1 MIGGFRQWEDPNDP
15 RRNRGPAPQE
25 QNIPGLPGAARIVR
39 EELLD
44 GEVDIAV
51 PTSKKYYETG
61 RWDEALGT
69 EVPLVEKGSYGK
81 SGGTDRSLYEKVSR
95 YQKDGLKE
103 SNIGKLIRGESIDQ
117 EFSGVP
123 SPWKEQLIAASQ
135 ENENTRTG
143 IKDIGTRRVVKDK
156 NTGTK
161 WLMDR
166 DDLVSGTGRGT
177 QGPIAKEIADYVRG
191 MGANPGELEGIEPPI
206 DLADKGL
213 EIDPSETTVGTKK
226 STEPGAYSAAEVFL
240 RDRKNRITDKT
251 EGGRRATLDP
261 QQIVETRDKDPD
273 NVYSSERSE
282 EVNLGQK
289 VKELSN
295 EAETKVI
302 GRSALE
308 DLYRKGRY
316 APIQTMTPEE
326 LAAAF
331 SQYGINP
338 EKPGT
343 FAGVLDVGTETSQ
356 PVFAPET
363 KDGPLKG
370 KRTVPDGW
378 YGSKEIEDQIFR
390 IGNPMKYDAEQLRA
404 ELAQYLGMEMFGQPK
419 RNVARVGSTAVL
431 GGKVATAL
439 SFQKIAELQKQG
451 VEFIP
456 ISKKDKSEAIA
467 KIGDKEIRLVLDRKN
482 NRYIIPERFETFE
495 VGPTV
500 GLTRPGTVTRQ
511 AGLTTRQGD
520 NVGGIRKTAERK
532 GGPTLEELRREL
544 IAGGTA
550 SATPDITYQ
559 ARMELADQI
568 VRGKELGYS
577 DEQINQLYNITEEG
591 STARQLLN
599 EAITERYQE
608 VSPYSRGREVDL
620 FTEEL
625 NPTGIG
631 ARRLREVLEEAKA
644 KGTPLNT
651 QQLYQLSDVI
661 GARLG
666 VPGNEIINAAG
677 RRFNE
682 SSEYL
687 ATELEDAAKYGKS
700 PEGYQIIDNEGP
712 YADRGRDPEYTMP
725 ARAQISET
733 NTPGSKL
740 PLFKPVVPAEAQA
753 VRDMAQADPTKL
765 YGGTVD
771 TSKTSMLNAPADQP
785 VPVSGPVGM
794 RPEERVLPNQ
804 IYGENVPYRDYRD
817 MANKLGKEIGSADQE
832 QAMAAMARR
841 LAARLAR
848 RG

>member
-51 PTSKKYYETG
+51 PRSKEYYETG
-61 RWDEALGT
+61 RWDEPLGT
-69 EVPLVEKGSYGK
+69 EVPLVEKGSYGQ
-81 SGGTDRSLYEKVSR
+81 SGGTDRSLYER
-95 YQKDGLKE
+95 LAANQRDDGLRS
-103 SNIGKLIRGESIDQ
+103 SNIGKLIRGESSDKD
-117 EFSGVP
+117 FSGVP
-123 SPWKEQLIAASQ
+123 SPWKEELIASSQ
-135 ENENTRTG
+135 QDE
-143 IKDIGTRRVVKDK
+143 DTRRVVVDK

-166 DDLVSGTGRGT
+166 DDLVSGPSRGA
-177 QGPIAKEIADYVRG
+177 QGPIVKEIADYARG
-191 MGANPGELEGIEPPI
+191 MGADPGELEGIQPPRDI
-206 DLADKGL
+206 ANKGL
-213 EIDPSETTVGTKK
+213 EVDPSETTVGTKK

-302 GRSALE
+302 GRTALE
-308 DLYRKGRY
+308 NLYREGRY

-343 FAGVLDVGTETSQ
+343 FAGVLDVGTEASQ

-404 ELAQYLGMEMFGQPK
+404 ELAPYLGMEMVGQPK
-419 RNVARVGSTAVL
+419 RNTF

-456 ISKKDKSEAIA
+456 ITKDKSEAIA
-467 KIGDKEIRLVLDRKN
+467 KIGDKEIRLVLDREN
-482 NRYIIPERFETFE
+482 NRYVIPERFETFE

-500 GLTRPGTVTRQ
+500 GLTQPGTVTRRS
-511 AGLTTRQGD
+511 GLTTRQGD
-520 NVGGIRKTAERK
+520 NVGGIRKTAEKK

-550 SATPDITYQ
+550 SDTPDISYQ

-599 EAITERYQE
+599 EAITEKYQE

-661 GARLG
+661 GERLG

-712 YADRGRDPEYTMP
+712 YPDRGRDPEYTMP

-740 PLFKPVVPAEAQA
+740 PLFSSVLPAEAQA

-765 YGGTVD
+765 QGGSVE
-771 TSKTSMLNAPADQP
+771 TSKTSMLNAPPDQKSTLSYGDA
-785 VPVSGPVGM
+785 VKGLSAELGS
-794 RPEERVLPNQ
+794 PE
-804 IYGENVPYRDYRD
+804 
-817 MANKLGKEIGSADQE
+817 QE
-832 QAMAAMARR
+832 QAMRYLTRRIMARR
-841 LAARLAR
+841 
-848 RG
+848 G

>member
-1 MIGGFRQWEDPNDP
+1 MIGGFRQWDDIDDP
-15 RRNRGPAPQE
+15 RRSRGPAPQA
-25 QNIPGLPGAARIVR
+25 QNITGLPAA
-39 EELLD
+39 
-44 GEVDIAV
+44 
-51 PTSKKYYETG
+51 
-61 RWDEALGT
+61 
-69 EVPLVEKGSYGK
+69 
-81 SGGTDRSLYEKVSR
+81 RSLYAKLAAQQNDDQR
-95 YQKDGLKE
+95 KE
-103 SNIGKLIRGESIDQ
+103 SNIGKLIRGESKDQ
-117 EFSGVP
+117 DFSGVP
-123 SPWKEQLIAASQ
+123 SPWKEELIASTQ
-135 ENENTRTG
+135 
-143 IKDIGTRRVVKDK
+143 KDEDARRVVVDK

-166 DDLVSGTGRGT
+166 DDLISGPGRGA
-177 QGPIAKEIADYVRG
+177 QGPIVKEVADYARG
-191 MGANPGELEGIEPPI
+191 MGANPGELEGIQPPRDI
-206 DLADKGL
+206 ANKGL

-240 RDRKNRITDKT
+240 RDRKNRITDET

-302 GRSALE
+302 GRAALE

-316 APIQTMTPEE
+316 TPTQTMSPEV
-326 LAAAF
+326 LAAVY

-338 EKPGT
+338 ERPGT
-343 FAGVLDVGTETSQ
+343 FAGVMDIGTETSQ
-356 PVFAPET
+356 PIFAPET

-390 IGNPMKYDAEQLRA
+390 IGNPMKYDAEQLRT
-404 ELAQYLGMEMFGQPK
+404 ELAPYLGMEMVGQPK
-419 RNVARVGSTAVL
+419 RNTF

-456 ISKKDKSEAIA
+456 ITKDKSEAIA
-467 KIGDKEIRLVLDRKN
+467 KIGDQEIRLVLDREN
-482 NRYIIPERFETFE
+482 NRYVIPERFETFE

-500 GLTRPGTVTRQ
+500 GLTQPGTVTRRS
-511 AGLTTRQGD
+511 GLTTRQGD
-520 NVGGIRKTAERK
+520 NVGGIRKAAEKK
-532 GGPTLEELRREL
+532 GGPTLEDLRREL

-550 SATPDITYQ
+550 SDTPDVTYQ

-599 EAITERYQE
+599 EAITEKYQE

-625 NPTGIG
+625 NPTGVG

-661 GARLG
+661 GERLG

-712 YADRGRDPEYTMP
+712 YGDRGRDPEYTMP

-740 PLFKPVVPAEAQA
+740 PLFSSVLPAEAQA

-765 YGGTVD
+765 QGGTVE
-771 TSKTSMLNAPADQP
+771 TSKTSMLNAPPDQK
-785 VPVSGPVGM
+785 ST
-794 RPEERVLPNQ
+794 LN
-804 IYGENVPYRDYRD
+804 Y
-817 MANKLGKEIGSADQE
+817 GSAVKGLGAELGSPEQE
-832 QAMAAMARR
+832 EAMKFLVRRMMARR
-841 LAARLAR
+841 A
-848 RG
+848 

>member
-1 MIGGFRQWEDPNDP
+1 MIGGFRQWEDIDDP
-15 RRNRGPAPQE
+15 RRSRGPAPQA
-25 QNIPGLPGAARIVR
+25 QNITGLPAA
-39 EELLD
+39 
-44 GEVDIAV
+44 
-51 PTSKKYYETG
+51 
-61 RWDEALGT
+61 
-69 EVPLVEKGSYGK
+69 
-81 SGGTDRSLYEKVSR
+81 RSLYEKLAAQQNDDQR
-95 YQKDGLKE
+95 KE
-103 SNIGKLIRGESIDQ
+103 SNIGKLIRGESSDQ
-117 EFSGVP
+117 DFSGVP
-123 SPWKEQLIAASQ
+123 SPWKEELIASTQ
-135 ENENTRTG
+135 
-143 IKDIGTRRVVKDK
+143 KDKDTRRVVVDK

-166 DDLVSGTGRGT
+166 DDLVSGPGRGS
-177 QGPIAKEIADYVRG
+177 QGPIVKEVADYARG
-191 MGANPGELEGIEPPI
+191 MGANPGELEGIQPPRDI
-206 DLADKGL
+206 ANKGL
-213 EIDPSETTVGTKK
+213 EVDPSETTVGTKK

-326 LAAAF
+326 LAATF

-343 FAGVLDVGTETSQ
+343 FAGVMDPGRTETFTSPSGETKTRDLSQ
-356 PVFAPET
+356 PIFSPWRD
-363 KDGPLKG
+363 DGVLMG
-370 KRTVPDGW
+370 KITVPDGL
-378 YGSKEIEDQIFR
+378 YGSKEIEEQIYR

-404 ELAQYLGMEMFGQPK
+404 DLAPYLGMEMVGQPK
-419 RNVARVGSTAVL
+419 RNTF

-456 ISKKDKSEAIA
+456 TKADKSEAVA
-467 KIGDKEIRLVLDRKN
+467 KIGDKEIRLVLDKEN
-482 NRYIIPERFETFE
+482 NRYVIPERFETFE

-500 GLTRPGTVTRQ
+500 GLTQPGTVTRR

-520 NVGGIRKTAERK
+520 NVGGIRKAAEKK
-532 GGPTLEELRREL
+532 GGPSLEELRREL

-550 SATPDITYQ
+550 SATPDVTYQ
-559 ARMELADQI
+559 SRMELADQI

-599 EAITERYQE
+599 EAITEKYQE

-661 GARLG
+661 GERLG

-712 YADRGRDPEYTMP
+712 YPDRGRDPEYTMP

-740 PLFKPVVPAEAQA
+740 PLFSSVLPAEAQA

-765 YGGTVD
+765 QGGSVE
-771 TSKTSMLNAPADQP
+771 TSKTSMLNAPPDQKSTLSYGDAVKGLSAELGSP
-785 VPVSGPVGM
+785 EQEEAM
-794 RPEERVLPNQ
+794 RYLTRR
-804 IYGENVPYRDYRD
+804 I
-817 MANKLGKEIGSADQE
+817 
-832 QAMAAMARR
+832 MARR
-841 LAARLAR
+841 
-848 RG
+848 G

>member
-1 MIGGFRQWEDPNDP
+1 MIGGFRQWDDIDDP
-15 RRNRGPAPQE
+15 RRSRGPAPQE
-25 QNIPGLPGAARIVR
+25 QNIVGLPAAQGALVR
-39 EELLD
+39 SELKKNELILADD
-44 GEVDIAV
+44 GEFIARKS
-51 PTSKKYYETG
+51 PYTQ
-61 RWDEALGT
+61 
-69 EVPLVEKGSYGK
+69 
-81 SGGTDRSLYEKVSR
+81 SGGTDRSLYER
-95 YQKDGLKE
+95 LAANQRDDGLRS
-103 SNIGKLIRGESIDQ
+103 SNIGKLIRGE
-117 EFSGVP
+117 V
-123 SPWKEQLIAASQ
+123 KEA
-135 ENENTRTG
+135 
-143 IKDIGTRRVVKDK
+143 VVRDP
-156 NTGTK
+156 NTGTN
-161 WLMDR
+161 WIMTR
-166 DDLVSGTGRGT
+166 DDLIPSSEKGK
-177 QGPIAKEIADYVRG
+177 QGPIVKDIADYARG
-191 MGANPGELEGIEPPI
+191 IGANPGELEGIQPPR
-206 DLADKGL
+206 DLQNKGL
-213 EIDPSETTVGTKK
+213 EVDPSEATVGAKK

-338 EKPGT
+338 ERPGT
-343 FAGVLDVGTETSQ
+343 FAGVMDLGKTETYTSPSGENRTRDLSQ
-356 PVFAPET
+356 PIFAPET

-378 YGSKEIEDQIFR
+378 YGSKEVEDQIFR

-404 ELAQYLGMEMFGQPK
+404 ELAPYLGMEMVGQPK

-439 SFQKIAELQKQG
+439 SFQKIAELQRQG

-456 ISKKDKSEAIA
+456 TKTDKSEAIA
-467 KIGDKEIRLVLDRKN
+467 KIGDKEIRLVLDREN
-482 NRYIIPERFETFE
+482 NRYVIPERFETFE

-500 GLTRPGTVTRQ
+500 GLTQPGTVTRQ

-520 NVGGIRKTAERK
+520 NVGGIRKAAEKK
-532 GGPTLEELRREL
+532 GGPTLEDLRREL

-550 SATPDITYQ
+550 SDTPDVSYQ

-625 NPTGIG
+625 NPTGVG
-631 ARRLREVLEEAKA
+631 ARRLREALEEAKE
-644 KGTPLNT
+644 KGTPFST
-651 QQLYQLSDVI
+651 QDLYKLSDII
-661 GARLG
+661 GERLG

-785 VPVSGPVGM
+785 VQVSGPVGM

>member
-1 MIGGFRQWEDPNDP
+1 MIGGFRQWEDIDDP
-15 RRNRGPAPQE
+15 RRSRGPVPQT
-25 QNIPGLPGAARIVR
+25 QNIVGLPAAQGALVR
-39 EELLD
+39 AKAKNELILTDD
-44 GEVDIAV
+44 GEFI
-51 PTSKKYYETG
+51 SKRSAYEQ
-61 RWDEALGT
+61 
-69 EVPLVEKGSYGK
+69 
-81 SGGTDRSLYEKVSR
+81 SGGTDRSLYERVAG
-95 YQKDGLKE
+95 YQSDDLKE
-103 SNIGKLIRGESIDQ
+103 SNIGKLIRGESSEQD
-117 EFSGVP
+117 FSGVP
-123 SPWKEQLIAASQ
+123 SPWKEQLIAESQ

-166 DDLVSGTGRGT
+166 DDLVSGPGRGT

-191 MGANPGELEGIEPPI
+191 MGANPGELEGIEPPK

-213 EIDPSETTVGTKK
+213 EVDPSETTVGTKK
-226 STEPGAYSAAEVFL
+226 STEPGAYSTAEVFL
-240 RDRKNRITDKT
+240 RDRKNKITGKT
-251 EGGRRATLDP
+251 EGGRQATLDP
-261 QQIVETRDKDPD
+261 KQIVETRDKDPD
-273 NVYSSERSE
+273 NVYNSERFE
-282 EVNLGQK
+282 EVNLGKK
-289 VKELSN
+289 VTEISN

-302 GRSALE
+302 GRKALE
-308 DLYRKGRY
+308 NLYREGRY
-316 APIQTMTPEE
+316 TPIQTMTPEE
-326 LAAAF
+326 LAAAY
-331 SQYGINP
+331 SRYGINP

-343 FAGVLDVGTETSQ
+343 FAGVMDPGRTETFTSPSGETKTRDLSQ
-356 PVFAPET
+356 PIFAP
-363 KDGPLKG
+363 G
-370 KRTVPDGW
+370 KTIEGVFYPQQGRRTIPDGW
-378 YGSKEIEDQIFR
+378 YDSKEIEDQIFR

-404 ELAQYLGMEMFGQPK
+404 ELAPYLGMEMVGQPK
-419 RNVARVGSTAVL
+419 RNTFGA
-431 GGKVATAL
+431 KVATAL

-456 ISKKDKSEAIA
+456 ITKDKSEAIA
-467 KIGDKEIRLVLDRKN
+467 KIGDQEIRLVLDREN
-482 NRYIIPERFETFE
+482 NRYIIPERFESFE

-500 GLTRPGTVTRQ
+500 GLTRPGTVTRR

-550 SATPDITYQ
+550 TETPDVTYQ

-599 EAITERYQE
+599 EAITEKYQE

-625 NPTGIG
+625 NPTGVG
-631 ARRLREVLEEAKA
+631 ARRLREALEEARE
-644 KGTPLNT
+644 KGTPFST
-651 QQLYQLSDVI
+651 QDLYKLSDII
-661 GARLG
+661 GERLG

>member
-1 MIGGFRQWEDPNDP
+1 MIGGFRELGDPNDP
-15 RRNRGPAPQE
+15 RRSRGPAPQE
-25 QNIPGLPGAARIVR
+25 QNIVGLPAAQGALVR
-39 EELLD
+39 AQAKNELVLTDD
-44 GEVDIAV
+44 GEFI
-51 PTSKKYYETG
+51 SK
-61 RWDEALGT
+61 RSA
-69 EVPLVEKGSYGK
+69 YGQ
-81 SGGTDRSLYEKVSR
+81 SGGTDRSLYERVSR

-103 SNIGKLIRGESIDQ
+103 SNIGKLIRGESFDQ

-166 DDLVSGTGRGT
+166 GDLVSGPGRGT

-213 EIDPSETTVGTKK
+213 EVDPSETTVGTKK
-226 STEPGAYSAAEVFL
+226 STEPGAYSTAEVFL
-240 RDRKNRITDKT
+240 RDRKNKITGKT
-251 EGGRRATLDP
+251 EGERQATLDP
-261 QQIVETRDKDPD
+261 KQIVETRDKDPD
-273 NVYSSERSE
+273 NVYSSERSD

-308 DLYRKGRY
+308 NLYREGRY
-316 APIQTMTPEE
+316 TPIQTMTPEA
-326 LAAAF
+326 LAAAY

-343 FAGVLDVGTETSQ
+343 FAGVMDVGTEASQ
-356 PVFAPET
+356 PVFAPER

-378 YGSKEIEDQIFR
+378 YDSKEIEDQLFR

-404 ELAQYLGMEMFGQPK
+404 ELAPYLGMEMVGQPK
-419 RNVARVGSTAVL
+419 RNTF

-439 SFQKIAELQKQG
+439 SFQKIAELQSQG

-456 ISKKDKSEAIA
+456 ITKDKSEAIA
-467 KIGDKEIRLVLDRKN
+467 KIGDKEIRLVLDREN
-482 NRYIIPERFETFE
+482 NRYVIPERFETFE

-500 GLTRPGTVTRQ
+500 GLTQPGTVTRKS
-511 AGLTTRQGD
+511 GLKTRQGD
-520 NVGGIRKTAERK
+520 NLGGIRKTAERK
-532 GGPTLEELRREL
+532 GGPSLEELRREL

-550 SATPDITYQ
+550 SDTPDVSYQ

-599 EAITERYQE
+599 EAITEKYQE

-625 NPTGIG
+625 NPTGVG
-631 ARRLREVLEEAKA
+631 ARRLREALEEAKA
-644 KGTPLNT
+644 KGTPFNI
-651 QQLYQLSDVI
+651 QELYKLSDII
-661 GARLG
+661 GERLG

-712 YADRGRDPEYTMP
+712 YSDRGRDPEYTMP

-765 YGGTVD
+765 QSGSVD

-794 RPEERVLPNQ
+794 RPEERVLQNQ

-832 QAMAAMARR
+832 QAMAVMARR

>member
-1 MIGGFRQWEDPNDP
+1 MIGGFRQWEDIDDP
-15 RRNRGPAPQE
+15 RRSRGPVPQE

-51 PTSKKYYETG
+51 PTGKEYYETG
-61 RWDEALGT
+61 RWDEPLGA
-69 EVPLVEKGSYGK
+69 EVPLVAKGSYGK
-81 SGGTDRSLYEKVSR
+81 SGGTDRSLYERVSR

-308 DLYRKGRY
+308 NLYREGRY

-343 FAGVLDVGTETSQ
+343 FAGVLDIGTETSQ

-370 KRTVPDGW
+370 KRTVPAG
-378 YGSKEIEDQIFR
+378 YFGSKEIEDQIFR

-404 ELAQYLGMEMFGQPK
+404 ELAPYLGMEMVGQPK

-456 ISKKDKSEAIA
+456 ITQDKSEAIA
-467 KIGDKEIRLVLDRKN
+467 KIGDKEIRLVLDREN

-500 GLTRPGTVTRQ
+500 GLTQPGTVKRRS
-511 AGLTTRQGD
+511 GLTTRQGD

-550 SATPDITYQ
+550 SETPEVTYQ

-599 EAITERYQE
+599 EAITEKYQE

-712 YADRGRDPEYTMP
+712 YSDRGRDPEYTMP

-740 PLFKPVVPAEAQA
+740 PLFSSVLPAEAQA

-765 YGGTVD
+765 QGGSVE
-771 TSKTSMLNAPADQP
+771 TSKTSMLNAPPDQKSTLSYGDAVKGLSAELGSP
-785 VPVSGPVGM
+785 EQEEAM
-794 RPEERVLPNQ
+794 RYLTRR
-804 IYGENVPYRDYRD
+804 I
-817 MANKLGKEIGSADQE
+817 
-832 QAMAAMARR
+832 MARR
-841 LAARLAR
+841 
-848 RG
+848 G

>member
-1 MIGGFRQWEDPNDP
+1 MIGGFRQWDDIDDP
-15 RRNRGPAPQE
+15 RRSRGPAPQE
-25 QNIPGLPGAARIVR
+25 QNIVGLPAAQGALVR
-39 EELLD
+39 AEAANELVLTDD
-44 GEVDIAV
+44 GEFI
-51 PTSKKYYETG
+51 SK
-61 RWDEALGT
+61 RSA
-69 EVPLVEKGSYGK
+69 YGQ
-81 SGGTDRSLYEKVSR
+81 SGGTDRSLYER
-95 YQKDGLKE
+95 LAANQRDDGLRS
-103 SNIGKLIRGESIDQ
+103 SNIGKLIRGESSDKD
-117 EFSGVP
+117 FSGVP
-123 SPWKEQLIAASQ
+123 SPWKEELIASSQ
-135 ENENTRTG
+135 QDE
-143 IKDIGTRRVVKDK
+143 DTRRVVVDK

-166 DDLVSGTGRGT
+166 DDLVSGPSRGA
-177 QGPIAKEIADYVRG
+177 QGPIVKEIADYARG
-191 MGANPGELEGIEPPI
+191 MGADPGELEGIQPPRDI
-206 DLADKGL
+206 ANKGL
-213 EIDPSETTVGTKK
+213 EVDPSETTVGTKK

-261 QQIVETRDKDPD
+261 QQMVETRDKDPD

-338 EKPGT
+338 ERPGT
-343 FAGVLDVGTETSQ
+343 FAGVMDLGKTETYTSPSGENRTRDLSQ
-356 PVFAPET
+356 PIFAPET

-378 YGSKEIEDQIFR
+378 YGSKEVEDQIFR

-404 ELAQYLGMEMFGQPK
+404 ELAPYLGMEMVGQPK

-439 SFQKIAELQKQG
+439 SFQKIAELQRQG

-456 ISKKDKSEAIA
+456 TKTDKSEAIA
-467 KIGDKEIRLVLDRKN
+467 KIGDKEIRLVLDREN
-482 NRYIIPERFETFE
+482 NRYVIPERFETFE

-500 GLTRPGTVTRQ
+500 GLTQPGTVTRQ

-520 NVGGIRKTAERK
+520 NVGGIRKAAEKK
-532 GGPTLEELRREL
+532 GGPTLEDLRREL

-550 SATPDITYQ
+550 SDTPDVSYQ

-625 NPTGIG
+625 NPTGVG
-631 ARRLREVLEEAKA
+631 ARRLREALEEAKE
-644 KGTPLNT
+644 KGTPFST
-651 QQLYQLSDVI
+651 QDLYKLSDII
-661 GARLG
+661 GERLG

-740 PLFKPVVPAEAQA
+740 PLFKPVIPAEAQA

-765 YGGTVD
+765 QGGTVE

-785 VPVSGPVGM
+785 MYGPIGT
-794 RPEERVLPNQ
+794 RPEERVLPHRA
-804 IYGENVPYRDYRD
+804 YGEDISYRSYRDV
-817 MANKLGKEIGSADQE
+817 ANKLGKEIGSPDQE
-832 QAMAAMARR
+832 QAMAVMARR
-841 LAARLAR
+841 IAARLR
-848 RG
+848 RA

>member
-1 MIGGFRQWEDPNDP
+1 MIGGFRQWEDIDDP
-15 RRNRGPAPQE
+15 RRSRGPAPQE
-25 QNIPGLPGAARIVR
+25 QNIVGLPAAQGALVR
-39 EELLD
+39 AEVKNELILTDD
-44 GEVDIAV
+44 GEFI
-51 PTSKKYYETG
+51 SKKGAY
-61 RWDEALGT
+61 
-69 EVPLVEKGSYGK
+69 KQ
-81 SGGTDRSLYEKVSR
+81 SGGTDRSLYEKLAAGQSENR
-95 YQKDGLKE
+95 RKE
-103 SNIGKLIRGESIDQ
+103 SNIGKIIRGESSKQD
-117 EFSGVP
+117 FSGVP
-123 SPWKEQLIAASQ
+123 SPWKEELIASTQ
-135 ENENTRTG
+135 
-143 IKDIGTRRVVKDK
+143 KDEDTRRVVVDK

-166 DDLVSGTGRGT
+166 DDLVSGPGRGS
-177 QGPIAKEIADYVRG
+177 QGPIVKEVADYVRG
-191 MGANPGELEGIEPPI
+191 MGANPGELEGIQPPRDI
-206 DLADKGL
+206 ANKGL
-213 EIDPSETTVGTKK
+213 EVDPSETTVGAKK

-240 RDRKNRITDKT
+240 RDRKNRITGKT

-295 EAETKVI
+295 EAETKII

-338 EKPGT
+338 ERPGT
-343 FAGVLDVGTETSQ
+343 FAGIMDVGTETSQ

-370 KRTVPDGW
+370 KRTVPAG
-378 YGSKEIEDQIFR
+378 YFGSKEIEDQIFR

-404 ELAQYLGMEMFGQPK
+404 ELAPYLGMEMVGQPK
-419 RNVARVGSTAVL
+419 KNNI

-439 SFQKIAELQKQG
+439 SFQKIAELQNQG

-456 ISKKDKSEAIA
+456 TNADKSEAVA
-467 KIGDKEIRLVLDRKN
+467 KIGDQEIRLVLDREN

-500 GLTRPGTVTRQ
+500 GLTRPGNVTRRT
-511 AGLTTRQGD
+511 GFTTRQGD
-520 NVGGIRKTAERK
+520 NLGGIRRAAEAK
-532 GGPTLEELRREL
+532 GGPSLEELRREL

-550 SATPDITYQ
+550 SETPDVTYQ
-559 ARMELADQI
+559 ARMDLADQI

-599 EAITERYQE
+599 EAITEKYQE

-631 ARRLREVLEEAKA
+631 ARRLREVLTEAKEA
-644 KGTPLNT
+644 GKPFST

-661 GARLG
+661 GERLG

-677 RRFNE
+677 KNYIDSPEF
-682 SSEYL
+682 L
-687 ATELEDAAKYGKS
+687 VKELEDGARYGKS
-700 PEGYQIIDNEGP
+700 PEGYQIVNSGE
-712 YADRGRDPEYTMP
+712 
-725 ARAQISET
+725 QET
-733 NTPGSKL
+733 YKKLPFASVGEL
-740 PLFKPVVPAEAQA
+740 PLFASPIPAEAQA
-753 VRDMAQADPTKL
+753 IRDMAQADPTKL
-765 YGGTVD
+765 EKGTVD
-771 TSKTSMLNAPADQP
+771 TSKTSMLNAPASQP
-785 VPVSGPVGM
+785 MQGPIGAK
-794 RPEERVLPNQ
+794 RGEEQVLPHRYYSGDIPYKN
-804 IYGENVPYRDYRD
+804 YGVVARS
-817 MANKLGKEIGSADQE
+817 LGKSVGSPDQE
-832 QAMAAMARR
+832 KAMAVMARR
-841 LAARLAR
+841 IAARLGR
-848 RG
+848 KV

>member
-1 MIGGFRQWEDPNDP
+1 MIGGFRELGDPNDP
-15 RRNRGPAPQE
+15 RRSRGPAPQE

-51 PTSKKYYETG
+51 PTSKEYYETG
-61 RWDEALGT
+61 RWDESLGT

-81 SGGTDRSLYEKVSR
+81 SGGTDRSLYERVSR

-103 SNIGKLIRGESIDQ
+103 SNIGKLIRGESFDQ

-123 SPWKEQLIAASQ
+123 SPWKEQLIVASQ

-166 DDLVSGTGRGT
+166 GDLVSGPGRGT

-213 EIDPSETTVGTKK
+213 EVDPSETTVGTKK
-226 STEPGAYSAAEVFL
+226 STEPGAYSTAEVFL
-240 RDRKNRITDKT
+240 RDRKNKITGKT
-251 EGGRRATLDP
+251 EGERQATLDP
-261 QQIVETRDKDPD
+261 KQIVETRDKDPD

-308 DLYRKGRY
+308 NLYREGRY
-316 APIQTMTPEE
+316 TPIQTMTPEA
-326 LAAAF
+326 LAAAY

-343 FAGVLDVGTETSQ
+343 FAGVMDVGTEASQ
-356 PVFAPET
+356 PVFAPER

-378 YGSKEIEDQIFR
+378 YDSKEIEDQLFR

-404 ELAQYLGMEMFGQPK
+404 ELAPYLGMEMVGQPK
-419 RNVARVGSTAVL
+419 RNTF

-439 SFQKIAELQKQG
+439 SFQKIAELQSQG

-456 ISKKDKSEAIA
+456 ITKDKSEAIA
-467 KIGDKEIRLVLDRKN
+467 KIGDKKIRLVLDREN
-482 NRYIIPERFETFE
+482 NRYVIPERFETFE

-500 GLTRPGTVTRQ
+500 GLTQPGTVTRKS
-511 AGLTTRQGD
+511 GLKTRQGD
-520 NVGGIRKTAERK
+520 NLGGIRKTAERK

-550 SATPDITYQ
+550 SDTPDVSYQ

-599 EAITERYQE
+599 EAITEKYQE

-625 NPTGIG
+625 NPTGVG

-661 GARLG
+661 GERLG

-712 YADRGRDPEYTMP
+712 YPDRGRDPEYTMP

-740 PLFKPVVPAEAQA
+740 PLFSNVLPAEAQA
-753 VRDMAQADPTKL
+753 VRDMAQADPTAL
-765 YGGTVD
+765 QGGSVE
-771 TSKTSMLNAPADQP
+771 TSKTSMLNAPPDQKSTLSYGDAVKGLSAELGSP
-785 VPVSGPVGM
+785 EQEEAM
-794 RPEERVLPNQ
+794 RYLTRR
-804 IYGENVPYRDYRD
+804 I
-817 MANKLGKEIGSADQE
+817 
-832 QAMAAMARR
+832 MARR
-841 LAARLAR
+841 
-848 RG
+848 G

>member
-25 QNIPGLPGAARIVR
+25 QNIVGLPAAQGALVR
-39 EELLD
+39 AQAKNELVLTDD
-44 GEVDIAV
+44 GEFI
-51 PTSKKYYETG
+51 SKRG
-61 RWDEALGT
+61 A
-69 EVPLVEKGSYGK
+69 YGQ
-81 SGGTDRSLYEKVSR
+81 SGGTDRSLYEKLAANQR
-95 YQKDGLKE
+95 DDGPRK
-103 SNIGKLIRGESIDQ
+103 SNIGKLIRGE
-117 EFSGVP
+117 V
-123 SPWKEQLIAASQ
+123 KEA
-135 ENENTRTG
+135 
-143 IKDIGTRRVVKDK
+143 VVRDP
-156 NTGTK
+156 NTGTN
-161 WLMDR
+161 WIMTR
-166 DDLVSGTGRGT
+166 DDLISGAGRGS
-177 QGPIAKEIADYVRG
+177 QGPIVKEILDYERG
-191 MGANPGELEGIEPPI
+191 IGANPGELEGIKSPR
-206 DLADKGL
+206 DLENKGL

-251 EGGRRATLDP
+251 EEGRRATLDP

-302 GRSALE
+302 GRAALE

-316 APIQTMTPEE
+316 TPIQTMSPEV
-326 LAAAF
+326 LAAVY

-343 FAGVLDVGTETSQ
+343 FAGVMDIGTETSQ
-356 PVFAPET
+356 PIFAPET

-390 IGNPMKYDAEQLRA
+390 IGNPMKYDAEQLRT
-404 ELAQYLGMEMFGQPK
+404 ELAPYLGMEMVGQPK
-419 RNVARVGSTAVL
+419 RNNF
-431 GGKVATAL
+431 GGKVVTAL

-456 ISKKDKSEAIA
+456 ITKDKSEAIA
-467 KIGDKEIRLVLDRKN
+467 KIGDQEIRLVLDREN

-500 GLTRPGTVTRQ
+500 GLTRPGTVTRR

-550 SATPDITYQ
+550 TETPDVTYQ

-599 EAITERYQE
+599 EAITEKYQE

-625 NPTGIG
+625 NPTGVG
-631 ARRLREVLEEAKA
+631 ARRLREALEEAKA
-644 KGTPLNT
+644 KGTPFNI
-651 QQLYQLSDVI
+651 QELYKLSDII
-661 GARLG
+661 GERLG

-712 YADRGRDPEYTMP
+712 YSDRGRDPEYTMP

-740 PLFKPVVPAEAQA
+740 PLFKPVIPAEAQA

-765 YGGTVD
+765 QGGTVE

-785 VPVSGPVGM
+785 MYGPIGT
-794 RPEERVLPNQ
+794 RPEERVLPHRA
-804 IYGENVPYRDYRD
+804 YGEDISYRSYRDV
-817 MANKLGKEIGSADQE
+817 ANKLGKEIGSPDQE
-832 QAMAAMARR
+832 QAMAVMARR
-841 LAARLAR
+841 IAARLGRA
-848 RG
+848 

>member
-1 MIGGFRQWEDPNDP
+1 MIGGFRQWEDIDDP
-15 RRNRGPAPQE
+15 RRSRGPAPQA
-25 QNIPGLPGAARIVR
+25 QNIVGLPAAQGALVR
-39 EELLD
+39 SELKKNELILADD
-44 GEVDIAV
+44 GEFIARKS
-51 PTSKKYYETG
+51 PYTQ
-61 RWDEALGT
+61 
-69 EVPLVEKGSYGK
+69 
-81 SGGTDRSLYEKVSR
+81 SGGTDRSLYER
-95 YQKDGLKE
+95 LAANQRDDGLRS
-103 SNIGKLIRGESIDQ
+103 SNIGKLIRGE
-117 EFSGVP
+117 V
-123 SPWKEQLIAASQ
+123 KEA
-135 ENENTRTG
+135 
-143 IKDIGTRRVVKDK
+143 VVRDP
-156 NTGTK
+156 NTGTN
-161 WLMDR
+161 WIMTR
-166 DDLVSGTGRGT
+166 DDLIPSSEKGK
-177 QGPIAKEIADYVRG
+177 QGPIVKDIADYARG
-191 MGANPGELEGIEPPI
+191 IGANPGELEGIQPPR
-206 DLADKGL
+206 DLQNKGL
-213 EIDPSETTVGTKK
+213 EVDPSETTVGTKK

-326 LAAAF
+326 LAATF
-331 SQYGINP
+331 SKYGINP

-343 FAGVLDVGTETSQ
+343 FAGVMDPGRTETFTSPSGETKTRDLSQ
-356 PVFAPET
+356 PIFSPWRD
-363 KDGPLKG
+363 DGVLMG
-370 KRTVPDGW
+370 KITVPDGL
-378 YGSKEIEDQIFR
+378 YGSKEIEEQIYR

-404 ELAQYLGMEMFGQPK
+404 DLAPYLGMEMVGQPK
-419 RNVARVGSTAVL
+419 RNAF

-456 ISKKDKSEAIA
+456 TTKDKSEAIA
-467 KIGDKEIRLVLDRKN
+467 KIGDKEIRLVLDREN
-482 NRYIIPERFETFE
+482 NRYVIPERFETFE

-500 GLTRPGTVTRQ
+500 GLTQPGTVTRRS
-511 AGLTTRQGD
+511 GLTTRQGD
-520 NVGGIRKTAERK
+520 NVGGIRKAAEKK

-599 EAITERYQE
+599 EAITEKYQE
-608 VSPYSRGREVDL
+608 ISPYSRGREVDL

-625 NPTGIG
+625 NPTGVG

-661 GARLG
+661 GERLG

-712 YADRGRDPEYTMP
+712 YPDRGRDPEYTMP

-740 PLFKPVVPAEAQA
+740 PLFSNVLPAEAQA

>member
-1 MIGGFRQWEDPNDP
+1 MIGGFRELGDPNDP
-15 RRNRGPAPQE
+15 RRSRGPAPQE
-25 QNIPGLPGAARIVR
+25 QNIVGLPAAQGALVR
-39 EELLD
+39 AQAKNELVLTDD
-44 GEVDIAV
+44 GEFI
-51 PTSKKYYETG
+51 SK
-61 RWDEALGT
+61 RSA
-69 EVPLVEKGSYGK
+69 YGQ
-81 SGGTDRSLYEKVSR
+81 SGGTDRSLYERVSR

-103 SNIGKLIRGESIDQ
+103 SNIGKLIRGESFDQ

-166 DDLVSGTGRGT
+166 GDLVSGPGRGT

-213 EIDPSETTVGTKK
+213 EVDPSETTVGTKK
-226 STEPGAYSAAEVFL
+226 STEPGAYSTAEVFL
-240 RDRKNRITDKT
+240 RDRKNKITGKT
-251 EGGRRATLDP
+251 EGERQATLDP
-261 QQIVETRDKDPD
+261 KQIVETRDKDPD
-273 NVYSSERSE
+273 NVYSSERSD

-308 DLYRKGRY
+308 NLYREGRY
-316 APIQTMTPEE
+316 TPIQTMTPEA
-326 LAAAF
+326 LAAAY

-343 FAGVLDVGTETSQ
+343 FAGVMDVGTEASQ
-356 PVFAPET
+356 PVFAPER

-378 YGSKEIEDQIFR
+378 YDSKEIEDQLFR

-404 ELAQYLGMEMFGQPK
+404 ELAPYLGMEMVGQPK
-419 RNVARVGSTAVL
+419 RNTF

-456 ISKKDKSEAIA
+456 ITKDKSEAIA
-467 KIGDKEIRLVLDRKN
+467 KIGDKEIRLVLDREN
-482 NRYIIPERFETFE
+482 NRYVIPERFETFE

-500 GLTRPGTVTRQ
+500 GLTQPGTVTRRS
-511 AGLTTRQGD
+511 GLTTRQGD
-520 NVGGIRKTAERK
+520 NVGGIRKAAEKK
-532 GGPTLEELRREL
+532 GGPTLEDLRREL

-550 SATPDITYQ
+550 STTPDVTYQ

-599 EAITERYQE
+599 EAITEKYQE

-625 NPTGIG
+625 NPTGVG

-644 KGTPLNT
+644 KGTPFNI
-651 QQLYQLSDVI
+651 QELYKLSDII
-661 GARLG
+661 GERLG

-765 YGGTVD
+765 QSGSVD

-794 RPEERVLPNQ
+794 RPEERVLQNQ

-832 QAMAAMARR
+832 QAMAVMARR

>member
-1 MIGGFRQWEDPNDP
+1 MIGGFRQWEDIDDP
-15 RRNRGPAPQE
+15 RRSRGPAPQE
-25 QNIPGLPGAARIVR
+25 QNIVGLPAAQGALVR
-39 EELLD
+39 AEAKNELVLTDD
-44 GEVDIAV
+44 GEFI
-51 PTSKKYYETG
+51 SK
-61 RWDEALGT
+61 RSA
-69 EVPLVEKGSYGK
+69 YGQ
-81 SGGTDRSLYEKVSR
+81 SGGTDRSLYER
-95 YQKDGLKE
+95 LAANQRDDGLKS
-103 SNIGKLIRGESIDQ
+103 SNIGKLIRGE
-117 EFSGVP
+117 V
-123 SPWKEQLIAASQ
+123 KEA
-135 ENENTRTG
+135 
-143 IKDIGTRRVVKDK
+143 VVRDP
-156 NTGTK
+156 NTGTN
-161 WLMDR
+161 WIMTR
-166 DDLVSGTGRGT
+166 DDLIPSSEKGK
-177 QGPIAKEIADYVRG
+177 QGPIVKDIADYARG
-191 MGANPGELEGIEPPI
+191 IGANPGELEAIQPPR
-206 DLADKGL
+206 DLQNKGL
-213 EIDPSETTVGTKK
+213 EVDPSETTVGAKK

-240 RDRKNRITDKT
+240 RDRRNRITDRT

-302 GRSALE
+302 GRAALE
-308 DLYRKGRY
+308 DLYRRGRY
-316 APIQTMTPEE
+316 TPTQTMSPEV
-326 LAAAF
+326 LAAVY

-338 EKPGT
+338 ERPGT
-343 FAGVLDVGTETSQ
+343 FAGVMDIGTETSQ
-356 PVFAPET
+356 PIFAPER

-404 ELAQYLGMEMFGQPK
+404 ELAPYLGMEMVGQPK
-419 RNVARVGSTAVL
+419 RNTF

-439 SFQKIAELQKQG
+439 SFQKIAELQSQG

-456 ISKKDKSEAIA
+456 ITKDKSEAIA
-467 KIGDKEIRLVLDRKN
+467 KIGDKEIRLVLDREN
-482 NRYIIPERFETFE
+482 NRYVIPERFETFE

-500 GLTRPGTVTRQ
+500 GLTQPGTVTRQ

-520 NVGGIRKTAERK
+520 NVGGIRKAAEKK
-532 GGPTLEELRREL
+532 GGPTLEDLRREL

-550 SATPDITYQ
+550 SDTPDITYQ

-599 EAITERYQE
+599 EAITEKYQE

-625 NPTGIG
+625 NPTGVG

-661 GARLG
+661 GERLG

-712 YADRGRDPEYTMP
+712 YGDRGRDPEYTMP

-740 PLFKPVVPAEAQA
+740 PLFKPVIPAEAQA

-765 YGGTVD
+765 QGGTVE
-771 TSKTSMLNAPADQP
+771 TSKTSMLNAPDDQP
-785 VPVSGPVGM
+785 MYGPIGT
-794 RPEERVLPNQ
+794 RPEERVLPHRA
-804 IYGENVPYRDYRD
+804 YGEDISYRSYRDV
-817 MANKLGKEIGSADQE
+817 ANKLGKEIGSPDQE
-832 QAMAAMARR
+832 QAMAVMARR
-841 LAARLAR
+841 IAARLGRA
-848 RG
+848 

>member
-51 PTSKKYYETG
+51 PRSKEYYETG
-61 RWDEALGT
+61 RWDEPLGT
-69 EVPLVEKGSYGK
+69 EVPLVEKGSYGQ
-81 SGGTDRSLYEKVSR
+81 SGGTDRSLYER
-95 YQKDGLKE
+95 LAANQRDDGLRS
-103 SNIGKLIRGESIDQ
+103 SNIGKLIRGESSDKD
-117 EFSGVP
+117 FSGVP
-123 SPWKEQLIAASQ
+123 SPWKEELIASSQ
-135 ENENTRTG
+135 QDE
-143 IKDIGTRRVVKDK
+143 DTRRVVVDK

-166 DDLVSGTGRGT
+166 DDLVSGPSRGA
-177 QGPIAKEIADYVRG
+177 QGPIVKEIADYARG
-191 MGANPGELEGIEPPI
+191 MGADPGELEGIQPPRDI
-206 DLADKGL
+206 ANKGL
-213 EIDPSETTVGTKK
+213 EVDPSETTVGTKK

-302 GRSALE
+302 GRTALE
-308 DLYRKGRY
+308 NLYREGRY

-343 FAGVLDVGTETSQ
+343 FAGVLDVGTEASQ

-404 ELAQYLGMEMFGQPK
+404 ELAPYLGMEMVGQPK
-419 RNVARVGSTAVL
+419 RNTF

-456 ISKKDKSEAIA
+456 ITKDKSEAIA
-467 KIGDKEIRLVLDRKN
+467 KIGDKEIRLVLDREN
-482 NRYIIPERFETFE
+482 NRYVIPERFETFE

-500 GLTRPGTVTRQ
+500 GLTQPGTVTRRS
-511 AGLTTRQGD
+511 GLTTRQGD
-520 NVGGIRKTAERK
+520 NVGGIRKTAEKK

-550 SATPDITYQ
+550 SDTPDISYQ

-599 EAITERYQE
+599 EAITEKYQE

-661 GARLG
+661 GERLG

-832 QAMAAMARR
+832 QAMAVMARR

>member
-51 PTSKKYYETG
+51 PRSKEYYETG
-61 RWDEALGT
+61 RWDEPLGT
-69 EVPLVEKGSYGK
+69 EVPLVEKGSYGQ
-81 SGGTDRSLYEKVSR
+81 SGGTDRSLYER
-95 YQKDGLKE
+95 LAANQRDDGLRS
-103 SNIGKLIRGESIDQ
+103 SNIGKLIRGESSDKD
-117 EFSGVP
+117 FSGVP
-123 SPWKEQLIAASQ
+123 SPWKEELIASSQ
-135 ENENTRTG
+135 QDE
-143 IKDIGTRRVVKDK
+143 DTRRVVVDK

-166 DDLVSGTGRGT
+166 DDLVSGPSRGA
-177 QGPIAKEIADYVRG
+177 QGPIVKEIADYARG
-191 MGANPGELEGIEPPI
+191 MGADPGELEGIQPPRDI
-206 DLADKGL
+206 ANKGL
-213 EIDPSETTVGTKK
+213 EVDPSETTVGTKK

-302 GRSALE
+302 GRTALE
-308 DLYRKGRY
+308 NLYREGRY

-343 FAGVLDVGTETSQ
+343 FAGVLDVGTEASQ

-404 ELAQYLGMEMFGQPK
+404 ELAPYLGMEMVGQPK
-419 RNVARVGSTAVL
+419 RNTF

-456 ISKKDKSEAIA
+456 ITKDKSEAIA
-467 KIGDKEIRLVLDRKN
+467 KIGDKEIRLVLDREN
-482 NRYIIPERFETFE
+482 NRYVIPERFETFE

-500 GLTRPGTVTRQ
+500 GLTQPGTVTRRS
-511 AGLTTRQGD
+511 GLTTRQGD
-520 NVGGIRKTAERK
+520 NVGGIRKTAEKK
-532 GGPTLEELRREL
+532 GGPTLEDLRREL

-550 SATPDITYQ
+550 SDTPDVSYQ

-599 EAITERYQE
+599 EAITEKYQE

-625 NPTGIG
+625 NPTGVG

-644 KGTPLNT
+644 KGTPFNI
-651 QQLYQLSDVI
+651 QELYKLSDII
-661 GARLG
+661 GERLG

-740 PLFKPVVPAEAQA
+740 PLFSSVLPAEAQA

-765 YGGTVD
+765 QGGSVE
-771 TSKTSMLNAPADQP
+771 TSKTSMLNAPPDQKSTLSYGDA
-785 VPVSGPVGM
+785 VKGLSAELGS
-794 RPEERVLPNQ
+794 PE
-804 IYGENVPYRDYRD
+804 
-817 MANKLGKEIGSADQE
+817 QE
-832 QAMAAMARR
+832 QAMRYLTRRIMARR
-841 LAARLAR
+841 
-848 RG
+848 G

>member
-1 MIGGFRQWEDPNDP
+1 MIGGFRQWDDIDDP
-15 RRNRGPAPQE
+15 RRSRGPAPQE
-25 QNIPGLPGAARIVR
+25 QNIVGLPAAQGALVR
-39 EELLD
+39 AEAKNELVLTDD
-44 GEVDIAV
+44 GEFI
-51 PTSKKYYETG
+51 SK
-61 RWDEALGT
+61 RSA
-69 EVPLVEKGSYGK
+69 YGQ
-81 SGGTDRSLYEKVSR
+81 SGGTDRSLYEELAANQR
-95 YQKDGLKE
+95 DDGPRS
-103 SNIGKLIRGESIDQ
+103 SNIEKLIRGE
-117 EFSGVP
+117 V
-123 SPWKEQLIAASQ
+123 KEA
-135 ENENTRTG
+135 
-143 IKDIGTRRVVKDK
+143 VVRDP
-156 NTGTK
+156 NTGTRFV
-161 WLMDR
+161 LNR
-166 DDLVSGTGRGT
+166 NDLVSGKNPTGRISGIGA
-177 QGPIAKEIADYVRG
+177 QGPIAKEVADYMRG
-191 MGANPGELEGIEPPI
+191 MGANPGDLEGIQPPRN
-206 DLADKGL
+206 LKNKGL
-213 EIDPSETTVGTKK
+213 EVDPSETTIGTKV
-226 STEPGAYSAAEVFL
+226 STEPGAYSKAEVFL

-302 GRSALE
+302 GRTALE

-343 FAGVLDVGTETSQ
+343 FAGVLDVGTEASQ

-370 KRTVPDGW
+370 KRTVPAG
-378 YGSKEIEDQIFR
+378 YFGSKEIEDQIFR

-404 ELAQYLGMEMFGQPK
+404 ELAPYLGMEMVGQPK
-419 RNVARVGSTAVL
+419 RNTF

-456 ISKKDKSEAIA
+456 ITKDKSEAIA
-467 KIGDKEIRLVLDRKN
+467 KIGDKEIRLVLDREN
-482 NRYIIPERFETFE
+482 NRYVIPERFETFE

-500 GLTRPGTVTRQ
+500 GLTQTGTVTRRS
-511 AGLTTRQGD
+511 GLTTRQGD
-520 NVGGIRKTAERK
+520 NVGGIRKAAEKK
-532 GGPTLEELRREL
+532 GGPTLEDLRREL

-550 SATPDITYQ
+550 SDTPDVSYQ

-625 NPTGIG
+625 NPTGVG
-631 ARRLREVLEEAKA
+631 ARRLREALEEAKE
-644 KGTPLNT
+644 KGTPFST
-651 QQLYQLSDVI
+651 QDLYKLSDII
-661 GARLG
+661 GERLG

>member
-1 MIGGFRQWEDPNDP
+1 MIGGFRQWEDIDDP
-15 RRNRGPAPQE
+15 RRSRGPVPQE

-51 PTSKKYYETG
+51 PTGKEYYETG
-61 RWDEALGT
+61 RWDEPLGA
-69 EVPLVEKGSYGK
+69 EVPLVAKGSYGK
-81 SGGTDRSLYEKVSR
+81 SGGTDRSLYERVSR

-308 DLYRKGRY
+308 NLYREGRY

-404 ELAQYLGMEMFGQPK
+404 ELAPYLGMEMVGQPK

-439 SFQKIAELQKQG
+439 SFQKIAELQSQG

-456 ISKKDKSEAIA
+456 TTKDKSEAIA
-467 KIGDKEIRLVLDRKN
+467 KIGDKEIRLVLDREN
-482 NRYIIPERFETFE
+482 NRYVIPERFETFE

-500 GLTRPGTVTRQ
+500 GLTQPGTVTRQ

-550 SATPDITYQ
+550 SETPEVTYQ

-599 EAITERYQE
+599 EAITEKYQE

-712 YADRGRDPEYTMP
+712 YPDRGRDPEYTMP

-740 PLFKPVVPAEAQA
+740 PLFSSVLPAEAQA

-765 YGGTVD
+765 QGGSVE
-771 TSKTSMLNAPADQP
+771 TSKTSMLNAPPDQKSTLSYGDAVKGLSAELGSP
-785 VPVSGPVGM
+785 EQEEAM
-794 RPEERVLPNQ
+794 RYLTRR
-804 IYGENVPYRDYRD
+804 I
-817 MANKLGKEIGSADQE
+817 
-832 QAMAAMARR
+832 MARR
-841 LAARLAR
+841 
-848 RG
+848 G

>member
-1 MIGGFRQWEDPNDP
+1 MIGGFRQWEDIDDP
-15 RRNRGPAPQE
+15 RRSRGPVPQE

-51 PTSKKYYETG
+51 PTGKEYYETG
-61 RWDEALGT
+61 RWDEPLGA
-69 EVPLVEKGSYGK
+69 EVPLVAKGSYGK
-81 SGGTDRSLYEKVSR
+81 SGGTDRSLYERVSR

-308 DLYRKGRY
+308 NLYREGRY

-404 ELAQYLGMEMFGQPK
+404 ELAPYLGMEMVGQPK

-456 ISKKDKSEAIA
+456 ITKDKSEAIA
-467 KIGDKEIRLVLDRKN
+467 KIGDKEIRLVLDREN
-482 NRYIIPERFETFE
+482 NRYVIPERFETFE

-500 GLTRPGTVTRQ
+500 GLTQPGTVTRQ

-520 NVGGIRKTAERK
+520 KVGGIRKTAERK

-550 SATPDITYQ
+550 SETPEVTYQ

-599 EAITERYQE
+599 EAITEKYQE

-700 PEGYQIIDNEGP
+700 PEGYQIVDNEGP
-712 YADRGRDPEYTMP
+712 YPDRGRDPEYTMP

-740 PLFKPVVPAEAQA
+740 PLFSSVLPAEAQA

-765 YGGTVD
+765 QGGSVE
-771 TSKTSMLNAPADQP
+771 TSKTSMLNAPPDQKSTLSYGDAVKGLSAELGSP
-785 VPVSGPVGM
+785 EQEEAM
-794 RPEERVLPNQ
+794 RYLTRR
-804 IYGENVPYRDYRD
+804 I
-817 MANKLGKEIGSADQE
+817 
-832 QAMAAMARR
+832 MARR
-841 LAARLAR
+841 
-848 RG
+848 GS